1 MITLKSCNSTTHWAS
16 FGRTLVKI
24 SYMDWNK
31 AKGQGILIMMNRF
44 FNGYEGRNE
53 DKLFWLLNTALA
65 HFQLNIH
72 RAEICCKSQILGSQK
87 LLCVVKH
94 LVSPSSVKRVL
105 VLVFGANFFSPLTNK
120 RWCIAYFFW
129 WVFQFYPELLQLL
142 VYIWSLSWWNWCNS
156 TRCLWP
162 LRLSWCS

>member
-1 MITLKSCNSTTHWAS
+1 
-16 FGRTLVKI
+16 
-24 SYMDWNK
+24 
-31 AKGQGILIMMNRF
+31 MMNRF

-87 LLCVVKH
+87 LLYVVKH

-120 RWCIAYFFW
+120 RWCIAYFF
-129 WVFQFYPELLQLL
+129 
-142 VYIWSLSWWNWCNS
+142 
-156 TRCLWP
+156 
-162 LRLSWCS
+162 